1 MKYKDFFILTE
12 MAGEKFDNTTG
23 ESFTV
28 GMRVR
33 KTAGKNIHGVA
44 IIKALYMNVREALI
58 EYWDGSVEKVALD
71 DIKPET
77 GLNESDSDGP
87 IVIDPT
93 NDNGELDNLSVQPC
107 EDIDLSKFGKVVPDY
122 DAGKEVSA
130 HNLYG
135 DKASD
140 KEIYEDNLIIAKDL
154 LNKIDLLK
162 DQRGLKTKLIKMGIT
177 GSKISSIISGLNYS
191 GKGSYSTPEGKK
203 TAKALLLL
211 LKKIF
216 LRGVNVWSDKG
227 QLNEGMGN
235 LKGLAAAGLMGMSQI
250 ITPGS
255 VFASHSKPPV
265 SVSAESHVNYKDNI
279 VNIIKSFENNK
290 GYKPGGWN
298 PVKMLWFPYDD
309 HGKPAI
315 GYGHDFDI
323 IKLDQFENG
332 ISDQKADQIL
342 QDDIKQKQS
351 DARKII
357 PQFDNLPVNIQNA
370 IIVGMFRG
378 DIGKHAS
385 PKTLSYINQGK
396 WKDAANELR
405 DSKDY
410 RKGGGIQKRIESIAK
425 EFEKNVS

>member
-1 MKYKDFFILTE
+1 MKYKDFFVLTE
-12 MAGEKFDNTTG
+12 ND
-23 ESFTV
+23 
-28 GMRVR
+28 
-33 KTAGKNIHGVA
+33 
-44 IIKALYMNVREALI
+44 LREQ
-58 EYWDGSVEKVALD
+58 
-71 DIKPET
+71 T
-77 GLNESDSDGP
+77 SDGP

-154 LNKIDLLK
+154 LNKIGLLK

-265 SVSAESHVNYKDNI
+265 SVSSESRGIKNNNPGNI
-279 VNIIKSFENNK
+279 VK
-290 GYKPGGWN
+290 GTDKW
-298 PVKMLWFPYDD
+298 
-309 HGKPAI
+309 HGMTGNDGKFLI
-315 GYGHDFDI
+315 FDTP
-323 IKLDQFENG
+323 ENG
-332 ISDQKADQIL
+332 IRALFKTLKTYEAKYNLNTVSGIISRWAPKNENDTPAYINFVCKKL
-342 QDDIKQKQS
+342 GIKP
-351 DARKII
+351 DAKIDLNNKSI
-357 PQFDNLPVNIQNA
+357 AAKLITA
-370 IIVGMFRG
+370 IIEKEN
-378 DIGKHAS
+378 GKNPYNDS
-385 PKTLSYINQGK
+385 IITSGINK
-396 WKDAANELR
+396 A
-405 DSKDY
+405 
-410 RKGGGIQKRIESIAK
+410 
-425 EFEKNVS
+425 